1 VGDEK
6 GVSTEEDAGPSD
18 ADTPTSD
25 ATAARTVEWP
35 VELRGVTESV
45 VATLGP
51 NDLWNDAA
59 LGLHAGDPVTAR
71 TYGNTRTRRNFHR
84 EGEGYVQFVRD
95 PLTFVESALSIRERD
110 EPVADAADA
119 WARVEVEQIDAGR
132 DGETRWEEWAL
143 RPVEAVRRERDPA
156 TTNRGYYAVI
166 EATVAASRLD
176 VDAYDTATL
185 LDRLAYFAEV
195 VDTCGG
201 DRERAA
207 FDRLTELTCWRD
219 RR

>member
-1 VGDEK
+1 
-6 GVSTEEDAGPSD
+6 VSVREDRASGEDAEASD
-18 ADTPTSD
+18 AE
-25 ATAARTVEWP
+25 TAARPVEWP

-71 TYGNTRTRRNFHR
+71 TYGNTRTRRNFR
-84 EGEGYVQFVRD
+84 RQGEGYVQFVRD
-95 PLTFVESALSIRERD
+95 PLAFVEAALSIRERD
-110 EPVADAADA
+110 EPITDAADA
-119 WARVEVEQIDAGR
+119 WARVEVEQVDAGE
-132 DGETRWEEWAL
+132 DGSTRWEEWTL
-143 RPVEAVRRERDPA
+143 RPVESVRREHDPA

-207 FDRLTELTCWRD
+207 FDRLTELTGWRD
-219 RR
+219 RL